1 MFAKIRN
8 FSAEAVAELKKVSWL
23 TQKDL
28 IDSTKIVLISIFMLG
43 LFIAVID
50 LILSK
55 GLSFIIR

>member
-8 FSAEAVAELKKVSWL
+8 FSTEAVAELKKVSWL

-28 IDSTKIVLISIFMLG
+28 IDSTKIVLISIFILG

>member
-28 IDSTKIVLISIFMLG
+28 IDSTKIVLISIFILG

>member
-28 IDSTKIVLISIFMLG
+28 IDSTKIVLISIFILG
-43 LFIAVID
+43 LFIAVVD
-50 LILSK
+50 LVLSK